1 MHAQVI
7 PSDFRAPS
15 PRHDCL
21 HDVECEIPGEPVPLF
36 VSQDARELDGHSYHK
51 RYSANQAS
59 DLLSDFDLRILHGV
73 HAPRRRGMRKWM
85 EGLMRPDHI
94 IRRKA
99 SIIPVYLQGEVG
111 MLG

>member
-1 MHAQVI
+1 
-7 PSDFRAPS
+7 
-15 PRHDCL
+15 
-21 HDVECEIPGEPVPLF
+21 
-36 VSQDARELDGHSYHK
+36 
-51 RYSANQAS
+51 
-59 DLLSDFDLRILHGV
+59 
-73 HAPRRRGMRKWM
+73 MRKWM